1 MHKITTLTDTGF
13 SRGRNYIG
21 ASDMPTLAGLTKRYK
36 TPVDLYLEKIG
47 DAKPFEGNDRTR
59 WGHIQENN
67 ILAEYVSRN
76 GGDFNEFMRSRYRGD
91 GAYTPARTIFK
102 SLTE

>member
-1 MHKITTLTDTGF
+1 MHKITTLGDPGF
-13 SRGRNYIG
+13 TRGRDYIG

-47 DAKPFEGNDRTR
+47 EAKPFEGNDRTR

-67 ILAEYVSRN
+67 ILAEYVSRE
-76 GGDFNEFMRSRYRGD
+76 GADFNDFILHR
-91 GAYTPARTIFK
+91 ARLDQGETMETTFY
-102 SLTE
+102 